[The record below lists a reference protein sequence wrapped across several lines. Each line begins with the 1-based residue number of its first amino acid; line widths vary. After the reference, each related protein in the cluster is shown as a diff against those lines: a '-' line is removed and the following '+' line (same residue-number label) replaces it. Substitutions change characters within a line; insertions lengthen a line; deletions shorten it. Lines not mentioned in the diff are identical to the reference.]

1 MGKIFPI
8 TKKVIGSI
16 FVVLLFTFAANADP
30 IEPSLYTRIAVGAQQ
45 INDEHD
51 NYTPTSTTFEL
62 IGTNSVLLNTPT
74 PWALDPVA
82 SGMATGFASASY
94 GSLGV
99 ASVVSRE
106 TDPLSNYAFYYFV
119 SQSTCQFT
127 DSLIIDA
134 FGLTGTTGTIV
145 YDLNLGGTLAGD
157 GPAGN
162 GAYITASVIDADGKL
177 ALNEQVGKDQDTTN
191 ATAVVAIHS
200 IAFTYG
206 EPFNFSIK
214 LVSKAL
220 IAQGNGSD
228 QDIGWAFSDFSSTL
242 KLTDFEVYDAG
253 KNLISDFTV
262 TSGLGTL
269 YHPESVPEPATML
282 LLGIGLAALAG
293 IGRKKFRKR

>member
-1 MGKIFPI
+1 MQLTPYTKEEDRSFLLGFIAKLFYLEGGEEMGKIFPI

-134 FGLTGTTGTIV
+134 SGLTGTTGTIV

-191 ATAVVAIHS
+191 VMSGCNPIRLHS
-200 IAFTYG
+200 PMG
-206 EPFNFSIK
+206 SRSIF
-214 LVSKAL
+214 
-220 IAQGNGSD
+220 Q
-228 QDIGWAFSDFSSTL
+228 
-242 KLTDFEVYDAG
+242 
-253 KNLISDFTV
+253 
-262 TSGLGTL
+262 
-269 YHPESVPEPATML
+269 
-282 LLGIGLAALAG
+282 
-293 IGRKKFRKR
+293 